1 MEADDDAQDI
11 GSNHLGCDY
20 SRLRDV
26 SAMERGSR
34 LCRDGLDGVGA
45 TSKGDG

>member
-1 MEADDDAQDI
+1 MAADDDAQDI
-11 GSNHLGCDY
+11 GSNHFGCDY

-45 TSKGDG
+45 ASESNG